1 MENLTK
7 QISAAKAQHVKAI
20 GEILREIG
28 RLCPKAGEL
37 IEQDLENPE
46 MSLERCGK
54 ALYDYASKNRSGN
67 SFACAVFGID
77 LENAVIRLILDF
89 YKIPPEWLTDSEPA
103 EPKRADT
110 GAPAVQID
118 LMELL

>member
-1 MENLTK
+1 MTELLK
-7 QISAAKAQHVKAI
+7 QINAAKAQHVKAL
-20 GEILREIG
+20 GEVLREIG
-28 RLCPKAGEL
+28 KVSEQARTL
-37 IEQDLENPE
+37 IEQDLDNPE

-77 LENAVIRLILDF
+77 PENAVIRLILDF
-89 YKIPPEWLTDSEPA
+89 YKIPPEWLMGSEPA
-103 EPKRADT
+103 EPKRAEQ